1 MGNNIGRA
9 TNEKD
14 SFEESKNIS
23 FQYWD
28 LIKQEDNTAG
38 LKDPQEE
45 MKLFPRSRKS
55 LGESQVQLES
65 FILKWG
71 MRVKKPFGTLI
82 AYLSDSDDD
91 DLFERVKVNMEFP
104 MDYELMK
111 EKGIFEILADYTETN
126 KIIESEMMFHSI
138 RGSLP
143 RKIQGYLL
151 DDNYRVLLKAKG
163 NFVYEETDQNADTL
177 RLTASTL
184 ERTGRVERIQK
195 LLALP
200 SSHPIQRLYYFSEV
214 AKNLKRS
221 KPEFIE
227 SRDQLKL
234 AYRAYFPGKECRALV
249 IEVSGN
255 SFCCDITAFEVTH
268 SYPIAYIIFD
278 MRGYGH
284 SGGARGT
291 TPSLDYSLDDIKRI
305 VRHFRLNYPGLPIF
319 LLGASRVAGLI
330 LNYSSYKEK
339 EPVEGYLF
347 FNPNF
352 GWSVKETW
360 DAEKVEKMREM
371 MNVNIFHTNLFL
383 TCFTDGRFKK
393 DTVGI
398 RINIDD
404 EIYTKNPLYV
414 NEFSSNLMYVLGA
427 PNPRKQLAE
436 LTVPFGLWITEE
448 DTMMR
453 PNKVVQLAAKA
464 RPDLMCVAIVKEVPS
479 HWDHFCWSSKYL
491 GPWVLEQA
499 GEVVIKTTER
509 PMKNLIDLTSL
520 RLSINE
526 LQHPVWKNFRET
538 VQLTVD
544 LRVAEKNSKFFQSF
558 DGTEIAYK
566 EFLPESGQPIA
577 NLGKT
582 Y

>member
-1 MGNNIGRA
+1 MN
-9 TNEKD
+9 K
-14 SFEESKNIS
+14 
-23 FQYWD
+23 
-28 LIKQEDNTAG
+28 

-45 MKLFPRSRKS
+45 LKLFPRSRKS
-55 LGESQVQLES
+55 LGEPHAQLES
-65 FILKWG
+65 YVLKLG

-82 AYLSDSDDD
+82 AYISDVDDD

-104 MDYELMK
+104 MDYEKMK
-111 EKGIFEILADYTETN
+111 ENGIFEILTDYTEIDR
-126 KIIESEMMFHSI
+126 IIESEMMFHSI
-138 RGSLP
+138 RGSSP

-151 DDNYRVLLKAKG
+151 DDNYHVLLKAKG
-163 NFVYEETDQNADTL
+163 NIVYEETDQKADTL

-184 ERTGRVERIQK
+184 ERAGRLERIGK

-214 AKNLKRS
+214 AKRLKRN

-234 AYRAYFPGKECRALV
+234 AYRAYFPEKECRALV

-268 SYPIAYIIFD
+268 GYPIAYVIFD

-291 TPSLDYSLDDIKRI
+291 TPSLEYSLDDIKRV
-305 VRHFRLNYPGLPIF
+305 VRHFRLNYAGLPIF
-319 LLGASRVAGLI
+319 LLGASRIAGLI
-330 LNYSSYKEK
+330 LNYSSYKER
-339 EPVEGYLF
+339 EPIEGYMF

-352 GWSVKETW
+352 GWNAKETW
-360 DAEKVEKMREM
+360 DDEKFEKMRDM
-371 MNVNIFHTNLFL
+371 MNVNIFRTNLFL
-383 TCFTDGRFKK
+383 TCFSDGRLKK
-393 DTVGI
+393 DTVGL

-414 NEFSSNLMYVLGA
+414 NELSSNLIYVLGA
-427 PNPRKQLAE
+427 SNPRKQLTE
-436 LTVPFGLWITEE
+436 LAVPFGLWITEE

-453 PNKVVQLAAKA
+453 PNKVLQLAAKA

-479 HWDHFCWSSKYL
+479 HWDHFCWSSKYI
-491 GPWVLEQA
+491 GPWVLEHA
-499 GEVVIKTTER
+499 DKISLKTIER
-509 PMKNLIDLTSL
+509 PMKNSIDLTSL
-520 RLSINE
+520 GLSINE

-538 VQLTVD
+538 IQLTID
-544 LRVAEKNSKFFQSF
+544 LGLAKKTSKFFQSF

-566 EFLPESGQPIA
+566 EFLPVTGQPIA
-577 NLGKT
+577 NLGKI